1 MSVLVVGSIALD
13 TVKTPIEEHAD
24 LLGGSASYAAVG
36 ASFFSPVQ
44 MVGVVGEDFPTAHV
58 DYFKSR
64 QIDLE
69 GLQIVQNVVSTRTTL
84 PILSNVLLQANDGLL
99 RLTTTDL
106 DVGVSGAIA
115 ATVERTGATTLPARR
130 LATIVRELPAS
141 EVTLEVDSKNVASIR
156 CGQSFFKILGLPEEE
171 FPPLPKFDDAKVF
184 NIGQQQLRDGLKKT
198 AYAISTDE
206 TRYVLNGILFSFKDN
221 KLTMVATDGRRL
233 ALVDVEMEFP
243 RSQEVDIIVPTKCVT
258 ELARLIGDEGD
269 LKMSVGDNQVA
280 FEVNGTLLVSKLIEG
295 NYPNYRQVI
304 PGEARERITL
314 ERELFHT
321 AVHRVSLLASEK
333 SNSVKLV
340 FSKNNIEI
348 CANTPDVGEARES
361 LAVTYK
367 GKEFSIAFN
376 PEFLMAPLKNLTN
389 DEVFLD
395 LIDEM
400 SPGVIKIQSPF
411 LYVLM
416 PMRIS

>member
-1 MSVLVVGSIALD
+1 MKFSVS
-13 TVKTPIEEHAD
+13 KEK
-24 LLGGSASYAAVG
+24 LL
-36 ASFFSPVQ
+36 
-44 MVGVVGEDFPTAHV
+44 H
-58 DYFKSR
+58 
-64 QIDLE
+64 
-69 GLQIVQNVVSTRTTL
+69 GLQTVQNVVSTRTTL
-84 PILSNVLLQANDGLL
+84 PILSNVLLRAADGEL

-106 DVGVSGAIA
+106 DVGVSGGVEAQ
-115 ATVERTGATTLPARR
+115 VERQGGTTLPARR

-141 EVTLEVDSKNVASIR
+141 EIQIEIDGKNTASIR

-171 FPPLPKFDDAKVF
+171 FPPLPKFQDAKEF
-184 NIGQQQLRDGLKKT
+184 TISQKALRDGLKKT

-206 TRYVLNGILFSFKDN
+206 TRYVLNGILFSFKEN

-233 ALVDVEMEFP
+233 ALLDLELEFP

-258 ELARLIGDEGD
+258 ELGRLVGDEGD
-269 LKMSVGDNQVA
+269 LKMRVSENQVA
-280 FEVNGTLLVSKLIEG
+280 FEVDGTLLVSKLIEG

-304 PGEARERITL
+304 PGEAKERVTL
-314 ERELFHT
+314 EREQFHN

-348 CANTPDVGEARES
+348 AANTPDVGEARES
-361 LAVTYK
+361 LPVTYK
-367 GKEFSIAFN
+367 GKDFSIAFN
-376 PEFLMAPLKNLTN
+376 PEFLMAPLRNLSE

>member
-1 MSVLVVGSIALD
+1 MKFSVSKDKL
-13 TVKTPIEEHAD
+13 
-24 LLGGSASYAAVG
+24 
-36 ASFFSPVQ
+36 
-44 MVGVVGEDFPTAHV
+44 
-58 DYFKSR
+58 
-64 QIDLE
+64 LE
-69 GLQIVQNVVSTRTTL
+69 GLQTVQNVVSTRTTL
-84 PILSNVLLQANDGLL
+84 PILSNVLLQAEDGQL

-106 DVGVSGAIA
+106 DVGVSGTTTAQ
-115 ATVERTGATTLPARR
+115 VDKPGATTLPARR

-141 EVTLEVDSKNVASIR
+141 DIQIEVDSKNVASIR

-171 FPPLPKFDDAKVF
+171 FPPLPKFDGAKEF
-184 NIGQQQLRDGLKKT
+184 TISQKELRNALKKT
-198 AYAISTDE
+198 SYAISTDE
-206 TRYVLNGILFSFKDN
+206 TRYVLNGILFSFKEN

-233 ALVDVEMEFP
+233 ALVDIEVEFP
-243 RSQEVDIIVPTKCVT
+243 RSQEVDIIVPSKCVT
-258 ELARLIGDEGD
+258 ELARLVGDDGE
-269 LKMSVGDNQVA
+269 LKMSVGENQIA
-280 FEVNGTLLVSKLIEG
+280 FDVNGTLLVSKLIEG

-314 ERELFHT
+314 EREQFLNS
-321 AVHRVSLLASEK
+321 VHRVSLLASEK
-333 SNSVKLV
+333 SNSVKLI

-348 CANTPDVGEARES
+348 AANTPDVGEARES
-361 LAVTYK
+361 LPVTYK

-376 PEFLMAPLKNLTN
+376 PEFLMAPLRNLPV